1 LIENGEQNKMLF
13 LICLLICIFLHEL
26 GHLIT
31 AKLVKCKVE
40 VFSIGFGKELFSF
53 KYKGAKYRIAL
64 LPIGGYNKLQHEL
77 DYCKNKYALPN
88 LPYTKKLL
96 VLIAGCAMNIIIGLI
111 AYFVGLK
118 IVNYNLFYFGYISTI
133 LGITNL
139 LPIPALDG
147 SYLILFLLEKIIPKK
162 YALQLIRFLVTWG
175 FIILMTLN
183 IMFLPYLIK
192 LIMKGAL

>member
-1 LIENGEQNKMLF
+1 MIVQ
-13 LICLLICIFLHEL
+13 LLISLYICIILHEL
-26 GHLIT
+26 GHLIV

-53 KYKGAKYRIAL
+53 KYKGTKYRIAL
-64 LPIGGYNKLQHEL
+64 FPLGGYNKLEHDL

-88 LPYTKKLL
+88 LTYTKKLFVIL
-96 VLIAGCAMNIIIGLI
+96 AGCLINIISGLI
-111 AYFVGLK
+111 VGYFGLK
-118 IVNYNLFYFGYISTI
+118 LENYNLFYFAFVSVG

-147 SYLILFLLEKIIPKK
+147 SYPFLFLIEKIIPKK

-183 IMFLPYLIK
+183 VLCIPW
-192 LIMKGAL
+192 LIMNWRKL